1 MSVDTCLIDTG
12 CLAWTVAGICA
23 GIAAAK
29 RLYEAD
35 RWRGIEWLLT
45 GARRT
50 LGAATI
56 QGTTSAALCVLAVEA
71 GGVPAKAAACLAVL
85 ASVAVDWA
93 SPAARGW
100 LLDSLRASIERRLP
114 PSPPSDR
121 PPSS

>member
-35 RWRGIEWLLT
+35 QWRGLEWLLV
-45 GARRT
+45 GVRRT
-50 LGAATI
+50 ASGAVI
-56 QGTTSAALCVLAVEA
+56 QGSTSAALCVLAVEI

-93 SPAARGW
+93 SPAARR
-100 LLDSLRASIERRLP
+100 LLLTWLRALIDRR
-114 PSPPSDR
+114 PSPPSDP

>member
-1 MSVDTCLIDTG
+1 VSVDTCLIDTG

-35 RWRGIEWLLT
+35 QWRGIEWLLV
-45 GARRT
+45 GVRRT
-50 LGAATI
+50 ASGAVI
-56 QGTTSAALCVLAVEA
+56 QGSTSAALCVLAVEA

-93 SPAARGW
+93 SPTARGW
-100 LLDSLRASIERRLP
+100 LTRYLSRIAGH
-114 PSPPSDR
+114 PPSDP